1 VFYLYVSVSET
12 QLIANSLFTIMLLKK
27 NSPTNHF
34 KSWLILFSV
43 LFFSTNQPLWAETG
57 ISNFR
62 FSDLNGS
69 EHDFDEYRGKW
80 VLVNYWAS
88 YCPPCLAEMPDIERF
103 YRANRT
109 KFTVLGMDT
118 ASSSV
123 SDIKSFMQDYGITYP
138 LIPTQTSTLLAFGE
152 IVAIPT
158 SYLISPQG
166 KVVNKTIGMITFKD
180 LDHYVNPSQS
190 REVLFEKE

>member
-1 VFYLYVSVSET
+1 
-12 QLIANSLFTIMLLKK
+12 MLLK
-27 NSPTNHF
+27 NRSCTQHF
-34 KSWLILFSV
+34 KRWFVLISIFLLS
-43 LFFSTNQPLWAETG
+43 SNQQLWADTG
-57 ISNFR
+57 IKNFS
-62 FSDLNGS
+62 FTDLNGH
-69 EHDFDEYRGKW
+69 ERQFDEYRGKW

-103 YRANRT
+103 YRANRK

-123 SDIKSFMQDYGITYP
+123 PDIKAFMQDYGITYP

-152 IVAIPT
+152 IFAIPT

-180 LDHYVNPSQS
+180 LNHYVNPSLP